1 MNYSVARCHF
11 VTWIIVQNPPHLPW
25 SNSNHNPNLS
35 IGHHFSLRNT
45 GHDLIYS
52 LGNTI
57 HKMSIYEI
65 PINRFINTETYPE
78 SHTAALGLLQKE
90 TLPTGER
97 HQMIID
103 LLQLVSFGD
112 ENDQDAK
119 DEAVRLTTRLL
130 LSDPLTDQQA
140 GAVARYLRQTMT
152 LDLWPLSLEGNG
164 RHFHLEPEEMIEIM
178 TGDWGAINQIFS
190 RFPERLRLWRP
201 SLRKIE
207 TSNIPKTVY
216 RMLELHPDDVAPIMQ
231 FGMIPEGLHRFV
243 NLSAVVATRQRQYF
257 DQGNLSYIP
266 PLSKANLLI
275 ENWEEWVSIPPS
287 PFKLGLATTTE
298 RNIRHRGS
306 AFFGSYIF
314 EIVLPASRLIAAPR
328 DGLPEDERT
337 VLFYIEPEAI
347 KAVYQIEP
355 ISPLTTWDQIQ
366 RQKSKR

>member
-1 MNYSVARCHF
+1 
-11 VTWIIVQNPPHLPW
+11 
-25 SNSNHNPNLS
+25 
-35 IGHHFSLRNT
+35 
-45 GHDLIYS
+45 
-52 LGNTI
+52 
-57 HKMSIYEI
+57 MSIYLI
-65 PINRFINTETYPE
+65 PERRLINTDTHAE
-78 SHTAALGLLQKE
+78 SLGAALGLLQKE
-90 TLPTGER
+90 TLSIGER
-97 HQMIID
+97 HQTIID

-119 DEAVRLTTRLL
+119 DEAIRLTTRLL

-140 GAVARYLRQTMT
+140 GAVARYLRLIGS

-164 RHFHLEPEEMIEIM
+164 RHLHLEPEEMIEIM
-178 TGDWGAINQIFS
+178 TGDWEAINQIFS
-190 RFPERLRLWRP
+190 MFPERSRLWQP

-207 TSNIPKTVY
+207 TSSSPKTVY
-216 RMLELHPDDVAPIMQ
+216 RMLELHPDDVASVLQ
-231 FGMIPEGLHRFV
+231 FGMIPEGLHRYV
-243 NLSAVVATRQRQYF
+243 NLSAVIATRQQQYF
-257 DQGNLSYIP
+257 DQGNLPYSP

-314 EIVLPASRLIAAPR
+314 EIVLPANRLIAAPR

-337 VLFYIEPEAI
+337 VLFYIEPGAI

-355 ISPLTTWDQIQ
+355 ISPLTTWEQIQ

>member
-1 MNYSVARCHF
+1 
-11 VTWIIVQNPPHLPW
+11 
-25 SNSNHNPNLS
+25 
-35 IGHHFSLRNT
+35 
-45 GHDLIYS
+45 
-52 LGNTI
+52 
-57 HKMSIYEI
+57 MSIYEI
-65 PINRFINTETYPE
+65 PRQRFINTDTYPE
-78 SHTAALGLLQKE
+78 SLNAALGLLKQE
-90 TLPTGER
+90 LMSISDR
-97 HQMIID
+97 RQMIVR
-103 LLQLVSFGD
+103 LF
-112 ENDQDAK
+112 DQVNRGNGSDRVAN
-119 DEAVRLTTRLL
+119 DEAVRLTSKLL

-140 GAVARYLRQTMT
+140 GAVARCLRLIGS
-152 LDLWPLSLEGNG
+152 LDLWPLSSEVDDRLY
-164 RHFHLEPEEMIEIM
+164 HLEPEEMIEIM
-178 TGDWGAINQIFS
+178 TGDWEEINQIFS

-207 TSNIPKTVY
+207 TSNTPKTVY

-243 NLSAVVATRQRQYF
+243 NLSAVIATRQRQYF
-257 DQGNLSYIP
+257 DQGNLPYIP

-306 AFFGSYIF
+306 AFIGSYIF
-314 EIVLPASRLIAAPR
+314 EIVLPASRLVAAPR

-347 KAVYQIEP
+347 KAVYQVEP